1 VYQDISYAKSSF
13 SAGIGSLGNRNLY
26 QTGTDAVLYI
36 IPLRASAGERL
47 RVTAK
52 KTDETSEKKSHGDS
66 VILVGNKNVM
76 SYVLACVTLFN
87 KGSNEVVIKARG
99 RLISRAVDVA
109 EITRHRFIS
118 DLEVKKIE
126 IDTTTVQTDKGSDLN
141 VSTIDITLSK

>member
-1 VYQDISYAKSSF
+1 LTEENTDSKSS
-13 SAGIGSLGNRNLY
+13 I
-26 QTGTDAVLYI
+26 
-36 IPLRASAGERL
+36 
-47 RVTAK
+47 K
-52 KTDETSEKKSHGDS
+52 KAEPDKTRDLMDC
-66 VILVGNKNVM
+66 ILVGNKNVM

-87 KGSNEVVIKARG
+87 KGAHEVVIKARG

-118 DLEVKKIE
+118 DLTVKSIE